1 MKKSILL
8 LAILM
13 TISFAEA
20 QMNLNEIANA
30 DEYHR
35 VAQIKGSESLLI
47 EYFSE
52 VSNKNDTLY
61 VILCPLMFC
70 PRCEAEINVVQ

>member
-30 DEYHR
+30 
-35 VAQIKGSESLLI
+35 IK
-47 EYFSE
+47 
-52 VSNKNDTLY
+52 
-61 VILCPLMFC
+61 
-70 PRCEAEINVVQ
+70 EIIPSHMIDARLKRYAIRL

>member
-52 VSNKNDTLY
+52 V
-61 VILCPLMFC
+61 
-70 PRCEAEINVVQ
+70 